1 MSRSVV
7 GRSVPRV
14 DGWAK
19 VTGAAKYAIDIA
31 RPGMLHGIVVRS
43 DRAHAKIE
51 SIERSAACAVPGVAK
66 VIAGTDLAGIDPYYG
81 HIIRDHP
88 VLAIDTVRF
97 MGEPVAL
104 VVADSRN
111 AGHMAA
117 RLVRVE
123 YGELPAVIELEEAL
137 SEGAA
142 LVHDSRYRRGSG
154 VAWETN
160 PDDHL
165 GTNIAHEAHL
175 EWGDVDAALRDSD
188 LVADTIGHFPML
200 YAYAMEPYNA
210 LADYMPDRLHVI
222 SSTQHPFMVR
232 AELARIFRMS
242 HSAVHVEVPF
252 VGGGYGSKSWT
263 KVEPLAA
270 VGSYLTGRP
279 VKVALSVEEAMLT
292 TRADSARVTVRSG
305 FDADGHFKARDLT
318 IDFNTG
324 AYADSSPSILDKA
337 VHRSFG
343 PYSIPNLRIH
353 ARLVYTNTVPASSY
367 RGFGAPQ
374 GNLACEYNLDRAAN
388 LLGIDAR
395 EIRRRNLIP
404 PGGQVLPGKRPLDAD
419 LAADLDM
426 LVDALEV
433 EDASPLPN
441 VARAVGFGCST
452 SDAGTFP
459 ASTAIIRIGPEGDA
473 LVSTGAVEMGQG
485 SSTVLSQIAA
495 EELGLA
501 LGDVAFVQAST
512 IVGPFERATN
522 GSRTTTLV
530 GLAVQRAARAAL
542 NELCRMAAEV
552 WSLSR
557 DVVEAEHGRVIAA
570 DRSASYGEVVTAW
583 FGIDGGEAIGIGVV
597 RPEGETKAMP
607 PFWEIGMVGVALEID
622 PETGTTRVARLAT
635 VGDVGCAIN
644 PAAME
649 GQDLGAATQGLG
661 SALFEQLVYDG
672 GQLTNP
678 NLVDY
683 RVPRTTDMPRSI
695 STQLAERGDGI
706 GPYGA
711 KGGGEG
717 SLNPVGGAVMSA
729 VARALDT
736 WPLEVKL
743 PLTPE
748 RVWRLAKDRGR

>member
-1 MSRSVV
+1 MGRSVA

-14 DGWAK
+14 DGPAK

-31 RPGMLHGIVVRS
+31 HPGMLHGIVVRS
-43 DRAHAKIE
+43 ERAHAMIR
-51 SIERSAACAVPGVAK
+51 SIDGSRAAAAPGVVR
-66 VIAGTDLAGIDPYYG
+66 VITGGDLSGLDPHYG

-88 VLAIDTVRF
+88 VLAIDRVRF

-104 VVADSRN
+104 VVAESRT
-111 AGHMAA
+111 AGFEAA
-117 RLVRVE
+117 RELRVE
-123 YGELPAVIELEEAL
+123 YEDLPSVIDLDEAL
-137 SEGAA
+137 AEGAT
-142 LVHDSRYRRGSG
+142 LVHNSRYRRGSG

-175 EWGDVDAALRDSD
+175 EWGDVDAAFQDAD
-188 LVADTIGHFPML
+188 LVVSTTGHFPML

-210 LADYMPDRLHVI
+210 LADYQPGRLHVI

-232 AELARIFRMS
+232 AEVARILRMP
-242 HSAVHVEVPF
+242 HSMVQLETPF

-270 VGSYLTGRP
+270 VASYLTGRP

-305 FDADGHFKARDLT
+305 FDRQARFLARD
-318 IDFNTG
+318 IAIEFNTG

-343 PYSIPNLRIH
+343 PYSIPSLRIH

-374 GNLACEYNLDRAAN
+374 GNLACEYNLDRAAT
-388 LLGIDAR
+388 LLGVEPR

-404 PGGQVLPGKRPLDAD
+404 PGGRVLPGKRPLDAD
-419 LAADLDM
+419 LVADLHM
-426 LVDALEV
+426 LVDALEA
-433 EDASPLPN
+433 DSADRPASG
-441 VARAVGFGCST
+441 ARAIGFGCSA

-459 ASTAIIRIGPEGDA
+459 ASTAVLRIGPDGTA

-495 EELGLA
+495 EELGLS
-501 LGDVAFVQAST
+501 LEDVAFVQAST

-530 GLAVQRAARAAL
+530 GLAVQRAARGAMDQL
-542 NELCRMAAEV
+542 RSMAAETWDV
-552 WSLSR
+552 SPDTVAVAEGHVVAGDR
-557 DVVEAEHGRVIAA
+557 RATYGDVVTE
-570 DRSASYGEVVTAW
+570 W
-583 FGIDGGEAIGIGVV
+583 FGIDGGEAIGIGLV
-597 RPEGETKAMP
+597 RPDGNTKAMP
-607 PFWEIGMVGVALEID
+607 PFWEIGMVGVAVDVDSDTGVVRID
-622 PETGTTRVARLAT
+622 RLAT

-661 SALFEQLVYDG
+661 AALFEELTYDD

-683 RVPRTTDMPRSI
+683 RVPRATDMPRSI
-695 STQLAERGDGI
+695 ITQLAERADGV

-729 VARALDT
+729 VARALGS
-736 WPLEVKL
+736 WPDEVRL

-748 RVWRLAKDRGR
+748 RVWRMARERDP

>member
-1 MSRSVV
+1 MGHSVV
-7 GRSVPRV
+7 GRSIPRV
-14 DGWAK
+14 DGRAK
-19 VTGAAKYAIDIA
+19 VTGAAKYAIDMA
-31 RPGMLHGIVVRS
+31 APGMLHGIVVRAE
-43 DRAHAKIE
+43 RAHAKIRA
-51 SIERSAACAVPGVAK
+51 IDRTDAADVPGVVR
-66 VIAGTDLAGIDPYYG
+66 VISGEDLSDLDPYYG

-88 VLAIDTVRF
+88 VLAIDRVRF

-104 VVADSRN
+104 VVADSRA
-111 AGHMAA
+111 AGREAA
-117 RLVRVE
+117 RRVRVQYE
-123 YGELPAVIELEEAL
+123 DLPAAIELDEAL
-137 SEGAA
+137 AQDA
-142 LVHDSRYRRGSG
+142 PLVHDSRYRRGSG
-154 VAWETN
+154 VAWETV

-175 EWGDVDAALRDSD
+175 EWGDVEAAMRSAHC
-188 LVADTIGHFPML
+188 VVNTTGHFPML
-200 YAYAMEPYNA
+200 YAYAMEPYNT
-210 LADYMPDRLHVI
+210 LADYQPGRLHLI

-232 AELARIFRMS
+232 AEIARIFRMP
-242 HSAVHVEVPF
+242 HSAVHLEVPF

-270 VGSYLTGRP
+270 VASYLTGRP
-279 VKVALSVEEAMLT
+279 VQVALSVEESMLT

-305 FDADGHFKARDLT
+305 FDEDGRFVARDLV

-324 AYADSSPSILDKA
+324 AYADSSPSILDKS

-343 PYSIPNLRIH
+343 PYAIPNLRIH

-374 GNLACEYNLDRAAN
+374 GNLACEYNLDRAAA
-388 LLGIDAR
+388 LLGIEPR

-419 LAADLDM
+419 LVGDLDM
-426 LVDALEV
+426 LVDALEA
-433 EDASPLPN
+433 EDDDPAPT
-441 VARAVGFGCST
+441 VARAIGFGCST

-459 ASTAIIRIGPEGDA
+459 ASTAVLRIGPDGTA

-495 EELGLA
+495 EELGLP
-501 LGDVAFVQAST
+501 LEEVAFVQAST

-542 NELCRMAAEV
+542 AELRRMAAEV
-552 WSLSR
+552 WGLNPDAVSVGKGQ
-557 DVVEAEHGRVIAA
+557 VVADGRT
-570 DRSASYGEVVTAW
+570 ASYGEVVTAW
-583 FGIDGGEAIGIGVV
+583 FGIDGGEAIGIGLV

-607 PFWEIGMVGVALEID
+607 PFWEIGMVGVAVEVD
-622 PETGTTRVARLAT
+622 PDTGAVRVARLAT

-661 SALFEQLVYDG
+661 AALFEQLIYDG

-683 RVPRTTDMPRSI
+683 RVPRTTDMPPSI
-695 STQLAERGDGI
+695 ITQLAERGDGI

-729 VARALDT
+729 VARALGS
-736 WPLEVKL
+736 WPDEVRL

-748 RVWRLAKDRGR
+748 RVWRLAKERDR